1 MPKTQSFQGCGV
13 DVERLASEI
22 QAYLIQHSFEV
33 AFSKSS
39 EERAYFIQ
47 ARKRGTLRTATG
59 TRRSTDIKISGIP
72 DDFEI
77 RVGTGEWGNNLLV
90 SAPLFVVPIVGIMA
104 TGARLYSAKKFES
117 NLWKHIKSRTK
128 SLQDT
133 ATYGKKTTKTAN
145 QKEYDC
151 DYVEGYPG
159 WTSQVS
165 GGKITVERPESG
177 PIRLIFEAPDGEQ
190 ITIPAS
196 KIEKAAI
203 ISRKNSQNEH
213 DLMMEITCQGKDGTT
228 ISPVFNISDDVIAGV
243 LAGINNAIEEKRV
256 NCAN

>member
-1 MPKTQSFQGCGV
+1 MPKTQSFQSCSV

-77 RVGTGEWGNNLLV
+77 RVGTGEWGNNLIV

-117 NLWKHIKSRTK
+117 NLWKHIKNQVKT
-128 SLQDT
+128 LHGT
-133 ATYGKKTTKTAN
+133 ATYGKKTTKPAN

-159 WTSQVS
+159 WTSQVR
-165 GGKITVERPESG
+165 GRITVERPESG
-177 PIRLIFEAPDGEQ
+177 PIRLVFEAHDGEQ

-203 ISRKNSQNEH
+203 ISRKNDQNEH
-213 DLMMEITCQGKDGTT
+213 DLMMEITCQGRDGVM
-228 ISPVFNISDDVIAGV
+228 INPVFNISDDVIAGV
-243 LAGINNAIEEKRV
+243 LAGINNAIEERRV